1 MAKKKSAQNIL
12 VWILMA
18 LLVVGLAG
26 FGIDGFLSQT
36 VRSIGQVGGRDISTN
51 AYARELQQDI
61 RAIEQQAGQAIPFA
75 QLQAMGLDTQVRARL
90 VTRAALEAEA
100 ERIGVSVGDE
110 IVQRTVTTIPAF
122 RGPGGGFDR
131 DAYRFSLQNAGQ
143 TTAEFESEI
152 RRDAA
157 RGILEAATAGG
168 VETPQAM
175 RDALM
180 DFYAARH
187 SFALFVL
194 DEEALETPVAA
205 PTEAEVEE
213 YYAANEAQF
222 TAPEIRAIT
231 YAWLSPAMVLDTIEV
246 DEEALRQ
253 LYESRIAEYVQP
265 ERRLV
270 ERLVFPD
277 TDTAAAAMARIE
289 AGEASFE
296 EIVTER
302 GLALEDTDMG
312 DMAESALGAA
322 GGPIFALDAPGS
334 VTGPHQSP
342 VGPALFRMNAILAA
356 QEVPLAEVEE
366 ELRTELAGDR
376 ARRVIADDLDLFED
390 LLAGGATIEDLA
402 TETAME
408 LGQIDWS
415 VETRE
420 GIAAYAEFRDAAA
433 SAALDD
439 FPEVHALDDGGIFA
453 LRLDAIT
460 PPTPRPLAEVRTAA
474 EAGAQALLVE
484 AALDARAQALSADLT
499 GEGVEGG
506 IETVAEAQEIAFDSF
521 EQITRTD
528 TLPGLPAALLD
539 AVFAA
544 EPGVPVVHVANQLAF
559 IAVVTERLA
568 PDSDDEQAQR
578 LITAIDEQIGGALA
592 QDVFGYFARAL
603 EREAGISFNEAAI
616 QAVHANFN

>member
-75 QLQAMGLDTQVRARL
+75 QLQAMGLDAQVRARL

-100 ERIGVSVGDE
+100 GRIGISVGDE
-110 IVQRTVTTIPAF
+110 IVQRTGTTIPAF

-131 DAYRFSLQNAGQ
+131 DAYRFTLQNAGQ
-143 TTAEFESEI
+143 TTTEFETEI

-194 DEEALETPVAA
+194 DEEELETPVAA

-246 DEEALRQ
+246 DEDALRQ

-277 TDTAAAAMARIE
+277 TDAAAAAMARIE

-302 GLALEDTDMG
+302 GLALDDTDMG
-312 DMAESALGAA
+312 DMAEAALGAA
-322 GGPIFALDAPGS
+322 GGAVFALEAPGS

-366 ELRTELAGDR
+366 ELRTELAADR

-402 TETAME
+402 AETAME
-408 LGQIDWS
+408 LGRIDWS
-415 VETRE
+415 ADTRD

-433 SAALDD
+433 GAALND

-460 PPTPRPLAEVRTAA
+460 PPTPRPLAEVRTIA

-484 AALDARAQALSADLT
+484 AALDAQAQALSADLT
-499 GEGVEGG
+499 RDG
-506 IETVAEAQEIAFDSF
+506 IDTVAEAREIAFDSF
-521 EQITRTD
+521 EQVTRTD

-539 AVFAA
+539 AVFGA
-544 EPGVPVVHVANQLAF
+544 EPGVPVVHVGNQLAF

-568 PDSDDEQAQR
+568 PDSDDEQTRR
-578 LITAIDEQIGGALA
+578 LVAAIDEQIGGALA